1 MLKAASYALEG
12 ITIIALLCAA
22 VIRAKTEVAAHWGPG
37 MTPPLPASF
46 APTPDRPWIDE
57 AGGGDSPVQKQE
69 SIRRTFPVAARVIEV
84 ENIFGAIEVEGRD
97 GTGIQM
103 DADKWIHAESNRALD
118 RAEREAT
125 LDIEQNPG
133 WLRIAA
139 KHLSGCALPDCW
151 RFEDRSYRVE
161 LNLRLAVPHD
171 SDLTL
176 KTVDGGDLR
185 VRNVR
190 GTFSLSNVNGAVT
203 MDGVSGSGTARTVNG
218 PIKVSFRENPRK
230 DSQFASVNGSVD
242 LYFTRNLSADFRFNT
257 FSGSVYSELPLFA
270 TPVGVLTEPFR
281 SAALSF
287 PASSFAAGRAGSGGP
302 LIRVDS
308 VNGDVRI
315 WVKHD

>member
-1 MLKAASYALEG
+1 MLKAASCALEG
-12 ITIIALLCAA
+12 ITILALLCAA
-22 VIRAKTEVAAHWGPG
+22 FIRVKTEVA
-37 MTPPLPASF
+37 SF
-46 APTPDRPWIDE
+46 VPTPAHPWIDE
-57 AGGGDSPVQKQE
+57 ARGGDGPVEKQE

-84 ENIFGAIEVEGRD
+84 QNVFGTIEVEGRD
-97 GTGIQM
+97 GPGIQM
-103 DADKWIHAESNRALD
+103 DADKWIHAESNQTLD

-133 WLRIAA
+133 LLRIAA
-139 KHLSGCALPDCW
+139 KHPSGCALPDCW

-161 LNLRLAVPHD
+161 LNVRLAVPHD

-190 GTFSLSNVNGAVT
+190 GTFSLSNVNGAVA
-203 MDGVSGSGTARTVNG
+203 MDRVSGSGAVRTVNG
-218 PIKVSFRENPRK
+218 PIKVSFRENPRN

-242 LYFTRNLSADFRFNT
+242 LYFAKNLSADFRCKT
-257 FSGSVYSELPLFA
+257 FSGSVYSDFPLFA
-270 TPVGVLTEPFR
+270 KPVGAPTEPFR
-281 SAALSF
+281 GAALSF

-308 VNGDVRI
+308 LHGDVRI